1 MMENQTSNTDYQF
14 IRAIND
20 ELHDM
25 LTELVETYYDGSTS
39 NMQSMSVREAYSM
52 LLSIK
57 QTLYNKEY
65 EVWEEIRSEA
75 QKRH

>member
-1 MMENQTSNTDYQF
+1 MVENQTSNTDYQF

-20 ELHDM
+20 ELHNM

-39 NMQSMSVREAYSM
+39 NMQSLAVREAYSM
-52 LLSIK
+52 LLSLK
-57 QTLYNKEY
+57 QSLYNKEY
-65 EVWEEIRSEA
+65 QVWEEIRSEA

>member
-20 ELHDM
+20 EFHSM

-39 NMQSMSVREAYSM
+39 NMQSLAVREAYSM

-65 EVWEEIRSEA
+65 EVWQEIREES